1 MGTPR
6 VIDHINLVTPVKGS
20 GRNGPLDL
28 SMRKTTPMVVD
39 ISTPTASQ
47 TITLPDTPR
56 YTSILNESDFM
67 DESGKYIHVFFL
79 GLALSK
85 RLSLLFIF

>member
-20 GRNGPLDL
+20 GRNDPLDL